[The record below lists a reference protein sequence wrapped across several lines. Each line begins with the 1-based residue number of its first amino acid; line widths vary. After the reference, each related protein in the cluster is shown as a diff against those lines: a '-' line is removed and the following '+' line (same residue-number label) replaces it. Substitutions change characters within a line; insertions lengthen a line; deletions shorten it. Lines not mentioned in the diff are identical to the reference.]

1 MKELCMV
8 NNKYKLIDI
17 NNENKE
23 NTQSVAVKRTKPLNI
38 KEYYF
43 LVI

>member
-1 MKELCMV
+1 MKLTYMKELCMV

-23 NTQSVAVKRTKPLNI
+23 NTQSVAVKRTKPF
-38 KEYYF
+38 KY
-43 LVI
+43 